1 MPVVTNLQVC
11 CLVSE
16 EKASQTESTLTNF
29 LPTDRYTITVVSK
42 LEALVSLLTKSKNIQ
57 DCLVI
62 FEDLSGNVIGNVSGG
77 ISDDVGQDGK
87 RSVES
92 IVKHL
97 GGLNIFMPTI
107 LVLENFYELSD
118 PHYEQNESQG
128 FYRAIVSINL
138 DQVQDLPAIIDQA
151 IATFIQISPQIRHQ
165 VYVNIPAA
173 PISESLTVQQ
183 QRLADK
189 LNERL
194 GYLGV
199 YYKRDS
205 RLFLRNLSSE
215 DRKECIGRLKS
226 LYRSVILE
234 YFSEK
239 NSDLNQKIDEFVNL
253 SFFADISVSQVLE
266 IHMELMDDFAKQL
279 RLEGRNDEILIDYR
293 ITLIDMIAHLCEL
306 YRRSI
311 PRS

>member
-1 MPVVTNLQVC
+1 VPVISNLQVC
-11 CLVSE
+11 CLVDE
-16 EKASQTESTLTNF
+16 TNVSQTKDTLAKF
-29 LPTDRYTITVVSK
+29 LPEDRYTTTVVCE
-42 LEALVSLLTKSKNIQ
+42 LEALVNLLTKTQNAQ

-62 FEDLSGNVIGNVSGG
+62 FKNVIR
-77 ISDDVGQDGK
+77 DVEAVID
-87 RSVES
+87 
-92 IVKHL
+92 HL
-97 GGLNIFMPTI
+97 GMLNIFMPTI
-107 LVLENFYELSD
+107 LVLEDL
-118 PHYEQNESQG
+118 YEQSEAPYEQSESKD
-128 FYRAIVSINL
+128 FYRASISINL
-138 DQVQDLPAIIDQA
+138 AQLQELPTIIDQA
-151 IATFIQISPQIRHQ
+151 IATFIKISPQVRHQ
-165 VYVNIPAA
+165 VYVNIPDTDA
-173 PISESLTVQQ
+173 SESLSVQQ

-205 RLFLRNLSSE
+205 RLFLRNLSHE
-215 DRKECIGRLKS
+215 DRKEYIDRLKNI
-226 LYRSVILE
+226 YRSIILE
-234 YFSEK
+234 YFLEK
-239 NSDLNQKIDEFVNL
+239 NEGLNQKIDEFVNL
-253 SFFADISVSQVLE
+253 SFFADLSVSQVLE

>member
-1 MPVVTNLQVC
+1 VPVLTNLQVC
-11 CLVSE
+11 CLVAE
-16 EKASQTESTLTNF
+16 TDVTQTKSDLAKF
-29 LPTDRYTITVVSK
+29 LHEDRYTVTVVSD
-42 LEALVSLLTKSKNIQ
+42 LESLVSLLKKNKNAQ

-62 FEDLSGNVIGNVSGG
+62 FR
-77 ISDDVGQDGK
+77 DVEAV
-87 RSVES
+87 VE
-92 IVKHL
+92 HL
-97 GGLNIFMPTI
+97 GMLNIFMPTI
-107 LVLENFYELSD
+107 LVLEDL
-118 PHYEQNESQG
+118 YEQSEHHEQSESKD
-128 FYRAIVSINL
+128 FYRASISISSKQL
-138 DQVQDLPAIIDQA
+138 HDLPTIIDQA
-151 IATFIQISPQIRHQ
+151 IATFIKISPQVRHQ
-165 VYVNIPAA
+165 LYVNIPDT
-173 PISESLTVQQ
+173 PVSESLSVQQ

-205 RLFLRNLSSE
+205 RLFFRNLSPE
-215 DRKECIGRLKS
+215 DRQEYIGRLKS
-226 LYRSVILE
+226 IYRSIILE

-239 NSDLNQKIDEFVNL
+239 SRDLNQKIDEFVNL

-266 IHMELMDDFAKQL
+266 IHMELMDEFAKQL
-279 RLEGRNDEILIDYR
+279 RLEGRNDEILLDYR

>member
-1 MPVVTNLQVC
+1 MTNLQVC
-11 CLVSE
+11 CLVPE
-16 EKASQTESTLTNF
+16 DKADQTKSNITNF
-29 LPTDRYTITVVSK
+29 LPTVLPTDRYTITVVSE
-42 LEALVSLLTKSKNIQ
+42 LEALVSLLTKSQNIQ

-62 FEDLSGNVIGNVSGG
+62 FENLTG
-77 ISDDVGQDGK
+77 DVGQDGK
-87 RSVES
+87 RGVET

-107 LVLENFYELSD
+107 LVLEKFYEPSD
-118 PHYEQNESQG
+118 PLYEQNESQE
-128 FYRAIVSINL
+128 FYRAIVSIIS
-138 DQVQDLPAIIDQA
+138 DQIQDLPAIIDQA

-173 PISESLTVQQ
+173 PISESVTVQQ

-205 RLFLRNLSSE
+205 RLFLRNLSPE
-215 DRKECIGRLKS
+215 DKKDCIGRLKN

-306 YRRSI
+306 YRRSV

>member
-1 MPVVTNLQVC
+1 MTNLQVC

-16 EKASQTESTLTNF
+16 NQANQTKSTLTN
-29 LPTDRYTITVVSK
+29 LLQADRYTITIVSE
-42 LEALVSLLTKSKNIQ
+42 LETLVSLLTKPQNIQ

-62 FEDLSGNVIGNVSGG
+62 FGDVVGG
-77 ISDDVGQDGK
+77 VEQDDKGG
-87 RSVES
+87 VES
-92 IVKHL
+92 VVKHL

-107 LVLENFYELSD
+107 LVLENCYEHSE
-118 PHYEQNESQG
+118 PHYEQSESQD
-128 FYRAIVSINL
+128 FYRAIITINL
-138 DQVQDLPAIIDQA
+138 EQIQDLPSIIDQA

-165 VYVNIPAA
+165 VYVNIPAT

-215 DRKECIGRLKS
+215 DRKEYIGRLKS

-239 NSDLNQKIDEFVNL
+239 NSDLNQEIDEFVNL

-279 RLEGRNDEILIDYR
+279 RLEGRNDDILLDYR

>member
-1 MPVVTNLQVC
+1 MPVLTNLQVC
-11 CLVSE
+11 CLVAE
-16 EKASQTESTLTNF
+16 TDVTQTKSDLAKF
-29 LPTDRYTITVVSK
+29 LHEDRYTVTVVSD
-42 LEALVSLLTKSKNIQ
+42 LESLVSLLKKNKNAQ

-62 FEDLSGNVIGNVSGG
+62 FR
-77 ISDDVGQDGK
+77 DVEAV
-87 RSVES
+87 VE
-92 IVKHL
+92 HL
-97 GGLNIFMPTI
+97 GMLNIFMPTI
-107 LVLENFYELSD
+107 LVLEDL
-118 PHYEQNESQG
+118 YEQSEHHEQSESKD
-128 FYRAIVSINL
+128 FYRASISISSKQL
-138 DQVQDLPAIIDQA
+138 HDLPTIIDQA
-151 IATFIQISPQIRHQ
+151 IATFIKISPQVRHQ
-165 VYVNIPAA
+165 LYVNIPDT
-173 PISESLTVQQ
+173 PVSESLSVQQ

-205 RLFLRNLSSE
+205 RLFLRNLSPE
-215 DRKECIGRLKS
+215 DRQEYIGRLKS
-226 LYRSVILE
+226 IYRSIILE

-239 NSDLNQKIDEFVNL
+239 NHNLNQKIDEFVNL

-266 IHMELMDDFAKQL
+266 IHMELMDEFAKQL
-279 RLEGRNDEILIDYR
+279 RLEGRNDEILLDYR

>member
-1 MPVVTNLQVC
+1 
-11 CLVSE
+11 VSE

-62 FEDLSGNVIGNVSGG
+62 FEDLSGNVSGNVSGG

-87 RSVES
+87 RGVDS

-107 LVLENFYELSD
+107 LVVEKFYELSD

-151 IATFIQISPQIRHQ
+151 IATFIQISPQVRHQ

-173 PISESLTVQQ
+173 PIAESLTVQQ

-205 RLFLRNLSSE
+205 RLFLRNLSPE

>member
-1 MPVVTNLQVC
+1 VPVVTNLQVC
-11 CLVSE
+11 CLVPE

-29 LPTDRYTITVVSK
+29 LPTDRYTITIVSK
-42 LEALVSLLTKSKNIQ
+42 LETLVSLLTKSKNIQ

-62 FEDLSGNVIGNVSGG
+62 FEDINGDL
-77 ISDDVGQDGK
+77 GQDGK
-87 RSVES
+87 RGVES

-107 LVLENFYELSD
+107 LVVENFYELSD

-128 FYRAIVSINL
+128 FYRAIVSIKL

-205 RLFLRNLSSE
+205 RLFLRNLSPE

>member
-1 MPVVTNLQVC
+1 MTNLQVC
-11 CLVSE
+11 CLESE
-16 EKASQTESTLTNF
+16 NKANQTESTLTNF
-29 LPTDRYTITVVSK
+29 LQADRYTITVVSE
-42 LEALVSLLTKSKNIQ
+42 LEALVSLLTKPQNVQ

-62 FEDLSGNVIGNVSGG
+62 FGDAIG
-77 ISDDVGQDGK
+77 DVGQDGK
-87 RSVES
+87 RGVES

-97 GGLNIFMPTI
+97 GRLSIFMPTI
-107 LVLENFYELSD
+107 LVLENDCELSK
-118 PHYEQNESQG
+118 PHYEQSEPQD

-138 DQVQDLPAIIDQA
+138 DQIQDLPAIIDQA

-165 VYVNIPAA
+165 VYVNIPDA

-205 RLFLRNLSSE
+205 RLFLRNLSPE
-215 DRKECIGRLKS
+215 DRKEYIGRLKS

-239 NSDLNQKIDEFVNL
+239 SPDLNQTIDEFVNL
-253 SFFADISVSQVLE
+253 AFFADISVSQVLE

-279 RLEGRNDEILIDYR
+279 RLEGRNDEILLDYR

>member
-1 MPVVTNLQVC
+1 MPVLTNLQVC
-11 CLVSE
+11 CLVA
-16 EKASQTESTLTNF
+16 KTDVTQTKSDLAKF
-29 LPTDRYTITVVSK
+29 LPEDRYTVTVVSD
-42 LEALVSLLTKSKNIQ
+42 LESLVSLLKKSKNAQ

-62 FEDLSGNVIGNVSGG
+62 FR
-77 ISDDVGQDGK
+77 DVEAV
-87 RSVES
+87 VE
-92 IVKHL
+92 HL
-97 GGLNIFMPTI
+97 GMLNIFMPTI
-107 LVLENFYELSD
+107 LVLEDL
-118 PHYEQNESQG
+118 YEQSEPHEQSESKD
-128 FYRAIVSINL
+128 FYRASISISSEQL
-138 DQVQDLPAIIDQA
+138 HDLPTIIDQA
-151 IATFIQISPQIRHQ
+151 IATFIKISPQVRHQ
-165 VYVNIPAA
+165 LYVNIPDT
-173 PISESLTVQQ
+173 PVSESLSVQQ

-205 RLFLRNLSSE
+205 RLFFRNLSPE
-215 DRKECIGRLKS
+215 DRQEYIGRLKS
-226 LYRSVILE
+226 IYRSIILE

-239 NSDLNQKIDEFVNL
+239 THNLNQKIDEFVNL

-266 IHMELMDDFAKQL
+266 IHMELMDEFAKQL
-279 RLEGRNDEILIDYR
+279 RLEGRNDEILLDYR

>member
-1 MPVVTNLQVC
+1 MPVVTNIQVC
-11 CLVSE
+11 CLVAE
-16 EKASQTESTLTNF
+16 DNVNQIESTLTNF
-29 LPTDRYTITVVSK
+29 LQADRYTITVVSE
-42 LEALVSLLTKSKNIQ
+42 LEALVNLLTKPQNIQ

-62 FEDLSGNVIGNVSGG
+62 FEDVARG
-77 ISDDVGQDGK
+77 VGQDGK
-87 RSVES
+87 RVVEA

-107 LVLENFYELSD
+107 LVLENGYELSE
-118 PHYEQNESQG
+118 PHYEQTESQD
-128 FYRAIVSINL
+128 FYRSIVSINL
-138 DQVQDLPAIIDQA
+138 DHIQDLPAIIDQA
-151 IATFIQISPQIRHQ
+151 IATFIQISPRIRHQ
-165 VYVNIPAA
+165 VYVNIPDA

-205 RLFLRNLSSE
+205 RLFLRNLSPE
-215 DRKECIGRLKS
+215 DRKEYIGRLKS

-239 NSDLNQKIDEFVNL
+239 NPDLNQTIDEFVNL

-279 RLEGRNDEILIDYR
+279 RLEGRNDEILLDYR

>member
-1 MPVVTNLQVC
+1 VPVVTNLQVC
-11 CLVSE
+11 CLVPE

-29 LPTDRYTITVVSK
+29 LPTDRYTITVVSE
-42 LEALVSLLTKSKNIQ
+42 LEALVSLLTKPQNIQ

-62 FEDLSGNVIGNVSGG
+62 FEDANGDISG
-77 ISDDVGQDGK
+77 DLGQDGN
-87 RSVES
+87 RGVDS

-107 LVLENFYELSD
+107 LVVEKFYELSD

-151 IATFIQISPQIRHQ
+151 IATFIQISPQVRHQ

-173 PISESLTVQQ
+173 PIAESLTVQQ

-205 RLFLRNLSSE
+205 RLFLRNLSPE

>member
-1 MPVVTNLQVC
+1 MTNLQVC
-11 CLVSE
+11 CLVA
-16 EKASQTESTLTNF
+16 KTDVTQTKSDLAKF
-29 LPTDRYTITVVSK
+29 LPEDRYTVTVVSD
-42 LEALVSLLTKSKNIQ
+42 LESLVSLLKKSKNAQ

-62 FEDLSGNVIGNVSGG
+62 FR
-77 ISDDVGQDGK
+77 DVEAV
-87 RSVES
+87 VE
-92 IVKHL
+92 HL
-97 GGLNIFMPTI
+97 GMLNIFMPTI
-107 LVLENFYELSD
+107 LVLEDL
-118 PHYEQNESQG
+118 YEQSEPHEQSESKD
-128 FYRAIVSINL
+128 FYRASISISSEQL
-138 DQVQDLPAIIDQA
+138 HDLPTIIDQA
-151 IATFIQISPQIRHQ
+151 IATFIKISPQVRHQ
-165 VYVNIPAA
+165 LYVNIPDT
-173 PISESLTVQQ
+173 PVSESLSVQQ

-205 RLFLRNLSSE
+205 RLFFRNLSPE
-215 DRKECIGRLKS
+215 DRQEYIGRLKS
-226 LYRSVILE
+226 IYRSIILE

-239 NSDLNQKIDEFVNL
+239 SRDLNQKIDEFVNL

-266 IHMELMDDFAKQL
+266 IHMELMDEFAKQL
-279 RLEGRNDEILIDYR
+279 RLEGRNDEILLDYR

>member
-1 MPVVTNLQVC
+1 MAETNVTQI
-11 CLVSE
+11 
-16 EKASQTESTLTNF
+16 KQTLTKF
-29 LPTDRYTITVVSK
+29 LSSDRYNITVVSN
-42 LEALVSLLTKSKNIQ
+42 LEALVSLLTKSPNIQ

-62 FEDLSGNVIGNVSGG
+62 FGDAIQDVSQ
-77 ISDDVGQDGK
+77 DVTRD
-87 RSVES
+87 VEF
-92 IVKHL
+92 VVDHL
-97 GGLNIFMPTI
+97 GMLNIFMPTI
-107 LVLENFYELSD
+107 LVLENLYEQSD
-118 PHYEQNESQG
+118 PHYEQSESKD
-128 FYRAIVSINL
+128 FYRAIVSINFE
-138 DQVQDLPAIIDQA
+138 QIQNLPTIIDQA
-151 IATFIQISPQIRHQ
+151 IATFIKAVPQIRHQ
-165 VYVNIPAA
+165 VYVNIPNT
-173 PISESLTVQQ
+173 PVSESLTVQQ

-205 RLFLRNLSSE
+205 RLFLRNLSPE
-215 DRKECIGRLKS
+215 DREEYIGRLKS
-226 LYRSVILE
+226 IYRTIILE

-239 NSDLNQKIDEFVNL
+239 NNDLNQKIDEFVNL

-266 IHMELMDDFAKQL
+266 IHMELMDNFAKQL
-279 RLEGRNDEILIDYR
+279 RLEGRNDDILLDYR